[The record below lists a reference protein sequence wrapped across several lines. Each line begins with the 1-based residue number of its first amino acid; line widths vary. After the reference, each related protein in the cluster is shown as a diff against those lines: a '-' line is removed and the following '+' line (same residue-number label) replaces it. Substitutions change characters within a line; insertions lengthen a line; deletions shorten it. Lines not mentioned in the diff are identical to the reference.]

1 MWSSW
6 LITIVIDMSEEIWNL
21 AIFISI
27 VINKR
32 CEHCHQQLSGM
43 WMMQFVGWTFG
54 ICYEHCHQQC
64 HQQFSSTMSSKVS
77 SAIFINNCH
86 EHEWGNLLVGH
97 LARAGSDWC
106 PVPHTEMASAVA
118 FKMVGWKK
126 GMNIKMRWWSI
137 SVDDRFELVINT
149 FIVSSPPDEEALSL
163 KACGNIL
170 FKFQM

>member
-1 MWSSW
+1 MTHNNCHRHEWG
-6 LITIVIDMSEEIWNL
+6 NL
-21 AIFISI
+21 EFG
-27 VINKR
+27 NCHKY
-32 CEHCHQQLSGM
+32 CHQQTLWTLSSTIVRNVNEAIC
-43 WMMQFVGWTFG
+43 WLD
-54 ICYEHCHQQC
+54 ICYLLWTL
-64 HQQFSSTMSSKVS
+64 SSTMS

-126 GMNIKMRWWSI
+126 GMNIKMRWWSTL
-137 SVDDRFELVINT
+137 VDDRYELVINI
-149 FIVSSPPDEEALSL
+149 FIVSSPPDEGALSL

-170 FKFQM
+170 FKFQMQLKGQKVQSKIYWYT